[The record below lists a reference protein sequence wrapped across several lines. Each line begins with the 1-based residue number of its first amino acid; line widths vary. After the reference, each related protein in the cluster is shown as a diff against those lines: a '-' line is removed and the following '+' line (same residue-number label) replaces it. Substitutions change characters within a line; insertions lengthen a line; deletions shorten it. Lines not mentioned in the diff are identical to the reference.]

1 MKYLTIGKDN
11 LSYNKFNEIKD
22 IDIDKNM
29 AKPSGGLWLTK
40 HNELINYS
48 IWMDYI
54 LEHKKILFHKYK
66 EYMNKDSSWEI
77 PCSLVTLSKDSSVFI
92 LDDYD
97 KYCYLLR
104 KYPLNNKSFSYK
116 DMVASYDGIYVDLN
130 WNQLSKAIDLSRY
143 GVDSLLLYNL
153 KCIDNYRV
161 GKILVESFD
170 AEDYNMYDNVLYDI
184 RINNEKRK
192 VLCK

>member
-11 LSYNKFNEIKD
+11 INNNNFKKIEDNNLT
-22 IDIDKNM
+22 KNM
-29 AKPSGGLWLTK
+29 VKPSGGLWFTK

-54 LEHKKILFHKYK
+54 LEHKSILFYKYK

-77 PCSLVTLSKDSSVFI
+77 PCSLVTLNKNSNIFI

-130 WNQLSKAIDLSRY
+130 WNYLSKAIDLSRY

>member
-11 LSYNKFNEIKD
+11 INYDNFRKIEDNNLT
-22 IDIDKNM
+22 KNM
-29 AKPSGGLWLTK
+29 VKPSGGLWFTK

-54 LEHKKILFHKYK
+54 LEHKSILFYKYK

-77 PCSLVTLSKDSSVFI
+77 PCSLVTLNKDSNIFI

-97 KYCYLLR
+97 KYKFLVG
-104 KYPLNNKSFSYK
+104 KDPLNDMIFSYRNMSV
-116 DMVASYDGIYVDLN
+116 DYDGIYVDLN
-130 WNQLSKAIDLSRY
+130 WNYLSKAIDLSRY